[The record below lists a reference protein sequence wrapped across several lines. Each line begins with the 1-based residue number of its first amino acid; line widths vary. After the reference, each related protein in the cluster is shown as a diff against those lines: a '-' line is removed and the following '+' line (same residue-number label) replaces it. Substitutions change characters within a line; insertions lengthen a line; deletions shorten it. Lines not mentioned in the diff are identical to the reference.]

1 MADFDTFRDTLL
13 DRLKALAVDQWTD
26 VKDAAVSDGLAFV
39 TKTEADLVRWTNLL
53 AADALTPED
62 FTWLVQGKRD
72 LVEMESLKQ
81 LGLGLAQ
88 LDRFRSSLLDT
99 VVGTAFDVFLP

>member
-1 MADFDTFRDTLL
+1 MADFDTFVSTFR
-13 DRLKALAVDQWTD
+13 DRLKALALAEWDD
-26 VKDAAVSDGLAFV
+26 VRDAAVGDGLAFV
-39 TKTEADLVRWTNLL
+39 EQSKADLARWTMLL
-53 AADALTPED
+53 EDGALTPED

-81 LGLGLAQ
+81 LGLGLAR